1 MKSTRG
7 ARDQRGA
14 VLIVALLFLVV
25 LTMLGVTA
33 MTGTTLE
40 ERMAG
45 NARDSAIAI
54 HSGEAALRSARDVVL
69 GLRGPSGSSVLQT
82 GTGPNEGNF
91 VLAADETSTTGKCVQ
106 GLCSPRPYNRD
117 LGVVPPEI
125 PAGVNWTETAF
136 PGATTDAYAADDAAN
151 RLFGVSKQS
160 RFIIELFCLPLVGGG
175 MDGQADACRV
185 WRFTAVGWGKNPNT
199 QVTVQETY
207 ISEKRK

>member
-1 MKSTRG
+1 
-7 ARDQRGA
+7 
-14 VLIVALLFLVV
+14 
-25 LTMLGVTA
+25 
-33 MTGTTLE
+33 MTGTTFE

-45 NARDSAIAI
+45 NARDAAIAI

-69 GLRGPSGSSVLQT
+69 GLRGPQGLSLLQT
-82 GTGPNEGNF
+82 GTGPNEANF
-91 VLAADETSTTGKCVQ
+91 ADTSNANGVCIK
-106 GLCSPRPYNRD
+106 GLCSPRAYNKD

-125 PAGVNWTETAF
+125 PAGVTWTETAF
-136 PGATTDAYAADDAAN
+136 PGDTTDAYAASDGAN
-151 RLFGVSKQS
+151 KLLGVSKQS
-160 RFIIELFCLPLVGGG
+160 RFIVELFCLPLVGGG

>member
-1 MKSTRG
+1 MKSPSRMH
-7 ARDQRGA
+7 AQKGA

-45 NARDSAIAI
+45 NARDGAVAM
-54 HSGEAALRSARDVVL
+54 HAAEASLRAARDVVL
-69 GLRGPSGSSVLQT
+69 GTRAPGGGATLLQAS
-82 GTGPNEGNF
+82 PNESNF
-91 VLAADETSTTGKCVQ
+91 VLAGDDTTTTGKCAG
-106 GLCSPRPYNRD
+106 GLCSPRPYNKD

-125 PAGVNWTETAF
+125 PSNVDWTEDD
-136 PGATTDAYAADDAAN
+136 GVKATTDAYATKTGAN
-151 RLFGVSKQS
+151 RLRGVSKQS
-160 RFIIELFCLPLVGGG
+160 RFIVELFCLPLVGGG
-175 MDGQADACRV
+175 MDGQADTCRV